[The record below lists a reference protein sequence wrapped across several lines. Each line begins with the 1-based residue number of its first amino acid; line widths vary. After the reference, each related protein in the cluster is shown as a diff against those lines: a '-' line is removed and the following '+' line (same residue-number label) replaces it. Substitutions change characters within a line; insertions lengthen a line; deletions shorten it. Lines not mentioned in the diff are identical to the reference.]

1 MTTSSVFLVTY
12 NDGDYYT
19 RHDKTLAAFT
29 SRVDAAGYALSI
41 FAADLEVYGEVQ
53 EGFSLVERVG
63 EDEISRVDV
72 LPIVGCAF
80 DDPLLHR
87 GLRVTDRDAVYRSL
101 ERILF
106 S

>member
-19 RHDKTLAAFT
+19 RYDDVLAAFT
-29 SRVDAAGYALSI
+29 SRDDAAAYALGV
-41 FAADLEVYGEVQ
+41 AAAEVEVYGDVR
-53 EGFSLVERVG
+53 EGLCLVERAG
-63 EDEISRVDV
+63 ADEVSRVDV
-72 LPIVGCAF
+72 VPLVGF
-80 DDPLLHR
+80 ERDEYE
-87 GLRVTDRDAVYRSL
+87 GSRVTDRDAVYRSL